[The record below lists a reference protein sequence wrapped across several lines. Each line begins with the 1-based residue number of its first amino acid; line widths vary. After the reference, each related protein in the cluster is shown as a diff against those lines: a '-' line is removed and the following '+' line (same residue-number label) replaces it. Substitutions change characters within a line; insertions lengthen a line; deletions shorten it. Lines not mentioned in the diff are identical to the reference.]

1 MGANPLARMEPCL
14 FAQTAQLPLVPFYR
28 FYFLEYFYRSR
39 FFEERLV
46 GGRGGRGGRF
56 TGGRAGRGGR
66 GGLGRFGRSPS
77 DSSEEDNYSNEDDDS
92 GEEENDGLGGTSR
105 LDNDYNYDFDNDNND
120 NRRYRSRRIGRSP
133 RGCADGSRPACLDN
147 QRPNNCADGST
158 PTRYVEYVG

>member
-14 FAQTAQLPLVPFYR
+14 FAQTAQLPLVTFYL
-28 FYFLEYFYRSR
+28 FHFLEYFYRPR

-77 DSSEEDNYSNEDDDS
+77 DSSEEDDYSEEDDDS
-92 GEEENDGLGGTSR
+92 SEEENDGLGGTSR
-105 LDNDYNYDFDNDNND
+105 PDNDYNYDFDNDNNY
-120 NRRYRSRRIGRSP
+120 NGRYRSRRIGRSP
-133 RGCADGSRPACLDN
+133 RGCADGSRPACSDN
-147 QRPNNCADGST
+147 QRPNTCADGST